1 MLVLNSLKGLLG
13 NSKRKEPAKRLEKKS
28 DRYGEFL
35 EEMKN
40 KTSGSACEK
49 L

>member
-1 MLVLNSLKGLLG
+1 MQLINVIRRLFG
-13 NSKRKEPAKRLEKKS
+13 NSKRKEPIMKLEKKS

-40 KTSGSACEK
+40 KTSGSACDS